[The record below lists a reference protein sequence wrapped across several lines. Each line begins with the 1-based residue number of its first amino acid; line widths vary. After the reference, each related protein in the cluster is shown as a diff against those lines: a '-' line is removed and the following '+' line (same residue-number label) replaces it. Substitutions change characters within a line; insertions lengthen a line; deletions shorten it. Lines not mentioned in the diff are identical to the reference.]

1 MNRSGWF
8 GVSRVTG
15 LWISCLLCMLA
26 FSGIAAVVEA
36 KEEITFDR
44 MVSSWVQGFENPGLT
59 AVAKAVT
66 FLGEVNAMVLMCAA
80 VFLFLSMVLRLKRE
94 AQLFAVVMLGTPVWN
109 VLLKL
114 SFQRERPDINRLIEI
129 SGYSF
134 PSGHSMA
141 AFSLCGIAA
150 YLLWK
155 RIASASGRLLLLS
168 GSALVIAGIGLSRVY
183 LGVHYPSDVIGGY
196 LASAAWL
203 LFVIGLYEQ
212 RSGTF
217 ASTAGTKGK

>member
-8 GVSRVTG
+8 GVSRVAG
-15 LWISCLLCMLA
+15 LWIGCLLCILA

-36 KEEITFDR
+36 KEEITFDIR
-44 MVSSWVQGFENPGLT
+44 VSSWVQGLENPGLT
-59 AVAKAVT
+59 SVAKAVT
-66 FLGEVNAMVLMCAA
+66 FLGSVDAMVVIC
-80 VFLFLSMVLRLKRE
+80 VVIFLYLVRIWKHGRE
-94 AQLFAVVMLGTPVWN
+94 ALLFAAVMLGTPVWN

-150 YLLWK
+150 YLLW
-155 RIASASGRLLLLS
+155 RRMASGSGRMLLLALS
-168 GSALVIAGIGLSRVY
+168 GVVIAGMGLSRVY
-183 LGVHYPSDVIGGY
+183 LGVHYPSDVIGGFM
-196 LASAAWL
+196 ASGAWL
-203 LFVIGLYEQ
+203 LFVIGFYEQ
-212 RSGTF
+212 RDRRI
-217 ASTAGTKGK
+217 ASINGTKGK